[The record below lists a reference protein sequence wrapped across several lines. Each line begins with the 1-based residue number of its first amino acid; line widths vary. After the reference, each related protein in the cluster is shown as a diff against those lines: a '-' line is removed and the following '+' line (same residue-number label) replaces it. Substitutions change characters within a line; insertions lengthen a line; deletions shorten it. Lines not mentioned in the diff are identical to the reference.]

1 MSYKI
6 TVPLISN
13 SAESMGLEEHL
24 EELKRLN
31 AERVLLSIERYY
43 ISEETKKKELEAL
56 RRSCAFFKSY
66 GYEVG
71 AWIWTFALREPN
83 TYTHIK
89 GIGGRVSEQLV
100 SELLPHGGG
109 DPQRGR
115 GPSGLFQGPEGH

>member
-43 ISEETKKKELEAL
+43 ISEETKKKELFTKVRKGDVRVL
-56 RRSCAFFKSY
+56 IGSTSKMRCWYKCARQDNCFTPFRH
-66 GYEVG
+66 
-71 AWIWTFALREPN
+71 TL
-83 TYTHIK
+83 
-89 GIGGRVSEQLV
+89 
-100 SELLPHGGG
+100 
-109 DPQRGR
+109 
-115 GPSGLFQGPEGH
+115 

>member
-56 RRSCAFFKSY
+56 RRSCAFFKSH

-89 GIGGRVSEQLV
+89 GIGGRVSEDEICP
-100 SELLPHGGG
+100 S
-109 DPQRGR
+109 DPGVPCVCLRISCRCGFLR
-115 GPSGLFQGPEGH
+115 R